1 MGAGCKAENRG
12 SRFQDLSGRRF
23 GRLVAIEPTGDHSSD
38 GCCYWLCKC
47 DCGNMSVANSH
58 KLLHGRTT
66 SCGCYRRECLE
77 TSRTFVG
84 GTCLEIIRSENLLS
98 NNTSGAKGVSL
109 SRGLW
114 LAKISFARRQFFLGR
129 FASFDAA
136 AAMVKLAEE
145 LRAEV
150 VDDIDNLQDKAV
162 DVLASRLELLK
173 ESFDATRYSAK
184 RAMIKE

>member
-1 MGAGCKAENRG
+1 MGVGRNTENRG
-12 SRFQDLSGRRF
+12 SRFQDLTGRRF
-23 GRLVAIEPTGDHSSD
+23 GRLVAVKPTGEHSLD
-38 GCCYWLCKC
+38 GCYYWLCNC
-47 DCGNMSVANSH
+47 DCGNTSVVNSH

-66 SCGCYRRECLE
+66 SCGCYRRERLE

-84 GTCLEIIRSENLLS
+84 GTCLEIIRSEKLLS
-98 NNTSGAKGVSL
+98 NNTSGVKGVSQ

-136 AAMVKLAEE
+136 VAMVKLAEE

-150 VDDIDNLQDKAV
+150 VDDIDNLQDRAV
-162 DVLASRLELLK
+162 DVLASRLDLLK
-173 ESFDATRYSAK
+173 QSFDATRYSAK
-184 RAMIKE
+184 